1 MIETI
6 GAGAQ
11 VIDTSGQRGVV
22 ESTPGTDG
30 SSRVILLFEGGQRVR
45 LPAEM
50 ITAQPDGTYRV
61 PFSLAALQRDQPGG
75 PSTGLAWVFPVM
87 KEELSIERRTL
98 DIARVRVTKSV
109 REEQR
114 IVDEPLW
121 RDEVGVELVEV
132 NRVVDGPVAVRQ
144 EGDTVIVPVL
154 EEVLVVEKRLLLRE
168 ELRLTRRRTEVRS
181 PQSVTLRS
189 EDVTVE
195 RIPITDPGTGLG
207 TDLGAARP
215 TSDSD
220 SGPGSGPDFGATPRK

>member
-22 ESTPGTDG
+22 ESAPGVDG
-30 SSRVILLFEGGQRVR
+30 SSRVILLFDGGQRVR

-87 KEELSIERRTL
+87 KEELAVERRTI

-181 PQSVTLRS
+181 PKSVTLRA
-189 EDVTVE
+189 EDVRVE
-195 RIPITDPGTGLG
+195 RIPINVVDPGV
-207 TDLGAARP
+207 DPGAARAA
-215 TSDSD
+215 SD
-220 SGPGSGPDFGATPRK
+220 SGPGSGPEFGTTPEKVS